1 MFLFLFILSFMVS
14 VYSNIVNCGWGHCCA
29 IQFDKTVWCWGKDDY
44 GQLGTNTIIKKKM
57 KVNPFLLKCCLYPM
71 LPLFVVGLT
80 IRVFYK
86 ILPYYVLEILIL
98 DKWEAELIPRL
109 LNLLLSILP
118 LLLAFH
124 KFHVAIKQLVL

>member
-1 MFLFLFILSFMVS
+1 MDGVIVVQFNLIKQFGVGEKMTMVNW
-14 VYSNIVNCGWGHCCA
+14 VQIP
-29 IQFDKTVWCWGKDDY
+29 
-44 GQLGTNTIIKKKM
+44 LLKKKM

-80 IRVFYK
+80 ILVFYK